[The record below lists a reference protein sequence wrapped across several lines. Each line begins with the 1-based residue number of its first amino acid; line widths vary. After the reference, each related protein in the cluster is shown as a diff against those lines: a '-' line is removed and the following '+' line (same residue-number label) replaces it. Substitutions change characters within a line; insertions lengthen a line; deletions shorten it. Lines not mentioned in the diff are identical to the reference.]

1 MVIIAD
7 FATFAPSITITPI
20 MKIIRRTLQAE
31 IESRL
36 RPNKAILLYGTRRVG
51 KTMLCKAV
59 ASNYEGRVQMLNGED
74 MDVQVMLSNRTIAN
88 YRQLFSGLDLLIIDE
103 AQNIPEIGLAIKLII
118 DEIEGISVLA
128 TGSSSFDLH
137 NRAGFPLV
145 GRSSLLTLAPLSQ
158 QEIQQDE
165 SPFETRGNLEARLIC
180 GSYPEVVGL
189 ERHDERAE
197 YLRDLVNAYLLK
209 DILSIDG
216 LRNSA
221 KMHKLLQLVAFQ
233 VGSEVS
239 YEELGQQLGLSRDTV
254 EKYMTLLSQVF
265 IIYRLGAFSRN
276 LRKEVSKAGKW
287 YFLDNGV
294 RNALIGD
301 FKPLNAR
308 NDAGVLW
315 ENYMISEMLK
325 KNYHGVGHAS
335 HYFWRTYDRQEIE
348 LITESDGTMKAYEFK
363 WGKKTPRL
371 PKAFSEAYP
380 KASFA
385 VICPE
390 NYLDFIK

>member
-1 MVIIAD
+1 MNII
-7 FATFAPSITITPI
+7 
-20 MKIIRRTLQAE
+20 KRTLQSE
-31 IESRL
+31 VENRL

-59 ASNYEGRVQMLNGED
+59 ASGFAGTVQMLNGED
-74 MDVQVMLSNRTIAN
+74 FDVQTMLSSRTVAN

-103 AQNIPEIGLAIKLII
+103 AQNIPDIGHIIKLII
-118 DEIEGISVLA
+118 DEIDGISVLA
-128 TGSSSFDLH
+128 TGSSSFELN

-158 QEIQQDE
+158 TEIQQYE
-165 SPFETRGNLEARLIC
+165 TPFDTRGNLESRLIY
-180 GSYPEVVGL
+180 GSYPEVVGF

-197 YLRDLVNAYLLK
+197 CLRDLVNAYLLK

-221 KMHKLLQLVAFQ
+221 KMLRLLQLVAFQ

-265 IIYRLGAFSRN
+265 IINRLGAFSRN

-294 RNALIGD
+294 RNAVIGD
-301 FKPLNAR
+301 FRPLNAR

-325 KNYHGVGHAS
+325 KNYHSVGHAS
-335 HYFWRTYDRQEIE
+335 HYFWRTYDQQEID
-348 LITESDGTMKAYEFK
+348 LITECDGRMDAYEFK
-363 WGKKTPRL
+363 WGKKTPKV
-371 PKAFSEAYP
+371 PKAFSSAYP
-380 KASFA
+380 HATFTVVS
-385 VICPE
+385 PE
-390 NYLDFIK
+390 NYIEYIK

>member
-1 MVIIAD
+1 MNII
-7 FATFAPSITITPI
+7 
-20 MKIIRRTLQAE
+20 KRTLQAE

-59 ASNYEGRVQMLNGED
+59 ASSFKGTMQMLNGED
-74 MDVQVMLSNRTIAN
+74 FDVQTMLSTRTIAN

-103 AQNIPEIGLAIKLII
+103 AQNIPDIGHVIKLII
-118 DEIEGISVLA
+118 DEIEGISILA
-128 TGSSSFDLH
+128 TGSSSFELN

-145 GRSSLLTLAPLSQ
+145 GRSSQLTLAPLSQ
-158 QEIQQDE
+158 KEIQQYE
-165 SPFETRGNLEARLIC
+165 TPFDTRSNLESRLIY
-180 GSYPEVVGL
+180 GSYPEVINL

-197 YLRDLVNAYLLK
+197 YLHELVNAYLLK

-221 KMHKLLQLVAFQ
+221 KMLRLLQLVAFQ

-294 RNALIGD
+294 RNAVIGD
-301 FKPLNAR
+301 FKPLKSR
-308 NDAGVLW
+308 NDSGVLW

-325 KNYHGVGHAS
+325 KNYHSVGHVS
-335 HYFWRTYDRQEIE
+335 HYFWRTYDQQEID
-348 LITESDGTMKAYEFK
+348 LITENDSMMDAYEFK
-363 WGKKTPRL
+363 WGKKTPKA
-371 PKAFSEAYP
+371 PKAFSSAYP
-380 KASFA
+380 HASF
-385 VICPE
+385 VVVSPE

>member
-1 MVIIAD
+1 MNII
-7 FATFAPSITITPI
+7 
-20 MKIIRRTLQAE
+20 KRTLQAE

-59 ASNYEGRVQMLNGED
+59 ASNFHGKMLMLNGED
-74 MDVQVMLSNRTIAN
+74 MDVQAMLSNRTIAN
-88 YRQLFSGLDLLIIDE
+88 YNQLFSGLDLLIIDE
-103 AQNIPEIGLAIKLII
+103 AQNIPEIGYVIKLII
-118 DEIEGISVLA
+118 DEINGISVLA

-145 GRSSLLTLAPLSQ
+145 GRSSQLTLAPLSQ
-158 QEIQQDE
+158 LEIQQYE
-165 SPFETRGNLEARLIC
+165 TPFDTRGNLESRLIC
-180 GSYPEVVGL
+180 GSYPEVVAL
-189 ERHDERAE
+189 ERHDDRTE

-216 LRNSA
+216 LRDSA

-239 YEELGQQLGLSRDTV
+239 YEELGRQLGLSRDTV

-294 RNALIGD
+294 RNAVIGD

-308 NDAGVLW
+308 NDAGILW
-315 ENYMISEMLK
+315 ENYLISEMLK
-325 KNYHGVGHAS
+325 KNYHGVGHTS
-335 HYFWRTYDRQEIE
+335 HYFWRTYDQQEID
-348 LITESDGTMKAYEFK
+348 LITECDGSMNAYEFK
-363 WGKKTPRL
+363 WGDKIPRA
-371 PKAFSEAYP
+371 PKAFSNAYP
-380 KASFA
+380 NASFT
-385 VICPE
+385 VVNPD
-390 NYLDFIK
+390 NYLKFIK

>member
-1 MVIIAD
+1 MNII
-7 FATFAPSITITPI
+7 
-20 MKIIRRTLQAE
+20 KRTLQAE

-59 ASNYEGRVQMLNGED
+59 ASSFKGTMQMLNGED
-74 MDVQVMLSNRTIAN
+74 FDVQTMLSTRTIAN

-103 AQNIPEIGLAIKLII
+103 AQNIPDIGHVIKLII
-118 DEIEGISVLA
+118 DEIEGISILA
-128 TGSSSFDLH
+128 TGSSSFELN

-145 GRSSLLTLAPLSQ
+145 GRSSQLTLAPLSQ
-158 QEIQQDE
+158 KEIQQYE
-165 SPFETRGNLEARLIC
+165 TPFETRSNLESRLIY
-180 GSYPEVVGL
+180 GSYPEVINL

-197 YLRDLVNAYLLK
+197 YLHELVNAYLLK

-221 KMHKLLQLVAFQ
+221 KMLRLLQLVAFQ

-294 RNALIGD
+294 RNAVIGD
-301 FKPLNAR
+301 FKPLKSR
-308 NDAGVLW
+308 NDSGVLW

-325 KNYHGVGHAS
+325 KNYHSVGHVS
-335 HYFWRTYDRQEIE
+335 HYCWRTYDQQEID
-348 LITESDGTMKAYEFK
+348 LITENDSMMDAYEFK
-363 WGKKTPRL
+363 WGKKTPKA
-371 PKAFSEAYP
+371 PKAFSSAYP
-380 KASFA
+380 HASF
-385 VICPE
+385 VVVSPE

>member
-1 MVIIAD
+1 MMII
-7 FATFAPSITITPI
+7 
-20 MKIIRRTLQAE
+20 KRTLQSE
-31 IESRL
+31 VENRL

-59 ASNYEGRVQMLNGED
+59 ASGFAGTVQMLNGED
-74 MDVQVMLSNRTIAN
+74 FDVQTMLSSRTVAN

-103 AQNIPEIGLAIKLII
+103 AQNIPDIGHVIKLII
-118 DEIEGISVLA
+118 DEIDGISVLA
-128 TGSSSFDLH
+128 TGSSSFELN

-145 GRSSLLTLAPLSQ
+145 GRSSQLTLAPLSQ
-158 QEIQQDE
+158 IEIQQYE
-165 SPFETRGNLEARLIC
+165 TPFDTRGNLESRLIY
-180 GSYPEVVGL
+180 GSYPEVVSF

-221 KMHKLLQLVAFQ
+221 KMLRLLQLVAFQ

-294 RNALIGD
+294 RNAVIGD

-325 KNYHGVGHAS
+325 KNYHSVGHTS
-335 HYFWRTYDRQEIE
+335 HYFWRTYDQQEID
-348 LITESDGTMKAYEFK
+348 LITESDGRMDAYEFK
-363 WGKKTPRL
+363 WGKKTPKV
-371 PKAFSEAYP
+371 PKAFSSAYP
-380 KASFA
+380 HATFA
-385 VICPE
+385 VVSPE
-390 NYLDFIK
+390 NYIEYIK

>member
-1 MVIIAD
+1 MNII
-7 FATFAPSITITPI
+7 
-20 MKIIRRTLQAE
+20 KRTLQAE

-51 KTMLCKAV
+51 KTILCKAV
-59 ASNYEGRVQMLNGED
+59 GSSYAGRMRLLNGED
-74 MDVQVMLSNRTIAN
+74 MDVQAMLSNRTIAN

-103 AQNIPEIGLAIKLII
+103 AQNIPEIGHAIKLII

-145 GRSSLLTLAPLSQ
+145 GRSSQLTLAPLSQ
-158 QEIQQDE
+158 HEIQQYE
-165 SPFETRGNLEARLIC
+165 SPFDTRGNFESRLIC
-180 GSYPEVVGL
+180 GSYPEVIGL

-197 YLRDLVNAYLLK
+197 YLRDLVSAYLLK

-221 KMHKLLQLVAFQ
+221 KMLKLLQLVAFQ

-287 YFLDNGV
+287 YFMDNGV
-294 RNALIGD
+294 RNAVIGD
-301 FKPLNAR
+301 FRPLNAR
-308 NDAGVLW
+308 NDAGILW
-315 ENYMISEMLK
+315 ENYMISEMMK
-325 KNYHGVGHAS
+325 KNYHSVGHTS
-335 HYFWRTYDRQEIE
+335 HYFWRTYDQQEID
-348 LITESDGTMKAYEFK
+348 LITESDGNMNAYEFK
-363 WGKKTPRL
+363 WGKKKLRM

-380 KASFA
+380 HASFA
-385 VICPE
+385 VVSRD